1 MILKEKEKTVIQD
14 LQTQEKSCIEKYG
27 KYAQQARD
35 PELKSLFQTLQKKEQ
50 EHYDSL
56 SQVLSGTVPQVN
68 CNDSDGRDYQP
79 KAAYTSVMSSEDK
92 EHDAF
97 LATDCI
103 GTEKLISGEYN
114 SDVFAFEDSGV
125 RKLLADIQVEEQN
138 HAESLSMI
146 LSGSVPECNCNDRSG
161 KDYQPKAVYTAM
173 SSPEDKQHDAFLATD
188 CIGTEKLVS
197 GTYNDDVFA
206 FGDSGVRKLLA
217 DIQIEE
223 QNHAEMLYKYKT
235 ANGMF

>member
-1 MILKEKEKTVIQD
+1 MILKEKERTVIQD

-35 PELKSLFQTLQKKEQ
+35 PELKSLFQTLQKKE
-50 EHYDSL
+50 
-56 SQVLSGTVPQVN
+56 LSGTVPQVN

-125 RKLLADIQVEEQN
+125 RKLLADIQVE
-138 HAESLSMI
+138 AEPC
-146 LSGSVPECNCNDRSG
+146 G
-161 KDYQPKAVYTAM
+161 
-173 SSPEDKQHDAFLATD
+173 DAL
-188 CIGTEKLVS
+188 
-197 GTYNDDVFA
+197 
-206 FGDSGVRKLLA
+206 
-217 DIQIEE
+217 QI
-223 QNHAEMLYKYKT
+223 
-235 ANGMF
+235 

>member
-1 MILKEKEKTVIQD
+1 MILKEKERTVIQD

-114 SDVFAFEDSGV
+114 SDVFAEEASG
-125 RKLLADIQVEEQN
+125 RYPGGR
-138 HAESLSMI
+138 AESCGDALQIQDCERNVLIYKKREDFSNGI
-146 LSGSVPECNCNDRSG
+146 LL
-161 KDYQPKAVYTAM
+161 
-173 SSPEDKQHDAFLATD
+173 FF
-188 CIGTEKLVS
+188 I
-197 GTYNDDVFA
+197 
-206 FGDSGVRKLLA
+206 
-217 DIQIEE
+217 I
-223 QNHAEMLYKYKT
+223 
-235 ANGMF
+235 

>member
-1 MILKEKEKTVIQD
+1 MILKEKERTVIQD

-50 EHYDSL
+50 EHY
-56 SQVLSGTVPQVN
+56 GTVPQVN

-79 KAAYTSVMSSEDK
+79 KTTYTSVMSSEDK

-114 SDVFAFEDSGV
+114 SEVFAFEDSGV

-138 HAESLSMI
+138 HAE
-146 LSGSVPECNCNDRSG
+146 
-161 KDYQPKAVYTAM
+161 
-173 SSPEDKQHDAFLATD
+173 
-188 CIGTEKLVS
+188 
-197 GTYNDDVFA
+197 
-206 FGDSGVRKLLA
+206 
-217 DIQIEE
+217 
-223 QNHAEMLYKYKT
+223 MLYKYKT
-235 ANGMF
+235 VNGMF

>member
-1 MILKEKEKTVIQD
+1 MILKEKERTVIQD
-14 LQTQEKSCIEKYG
+14 LQTQEKSCIRKCGNTHMSPGIRLKKLISDSSEKRAG
-27 KYAQQARD
+27 ALRFPD
-35 PELKSLFQTLQKKEQ
+35 
-50 EHYDSL
+50 
-56 SQVLSGTVPQVN
+56 QVLSGTVPQVN

-138 HAESLSMI
+138 HAE
-146 LSGSVPECNCNDRSG
+146 
-161 KDYQPKAVYTAM
+161 
-173 SSPEDKQHDAFLATD
+173 
-188 CIGTEKLVS
+188 
-197 GTYNDDVFA
+197 
-206 FGDSGVRKLLA
+206 
-217 DIQIEE
+217 
-223 QNHAEMLYKYKT
+223 MLYKYKT
-235 ANGMF
+235 VNGMF

>member
-1 MILKEKEKTVIQD
+1 MTMILKEKERTVIED

-27 KYAQQARD
+27 KYAQQAKD
-35 PELKSLFQTLQKKEQ
+35 PELRTLFQSLQQKER

-56 SQVLSGTVPQVN
+56 S
-68 CNDSDGRDYQP
+68 GRDYQP
-79 KAAYTSVMSSEDK
+79 KAT
-92 EHDAF
+92 
-97 LATDCI
+97 
-103 GTEKLISGEYN
+103 
-114 SDVFAFEDSGV
+114 
-125 RKLLADIQVEEQN
+125 
-138 HAESLSMI
+138 
-146 LSGSVPECNCNDRSG
+146 
-161 KDYQPKAVYTAM
+161 YTAM

-197 GTYNDDVFA
+197 GTYNNELFA

-235 ANGMF
+235 VNGMV